1 MRQAVRHTLRTT
13 AIGIAAFAG
22 MVIAGNTLIKPALVG
37 LGWMDDASMPRQI
50 RLEDVPASII
60 DLPRQGGTPRHVN
73 LNLPVRAALTHS
85 PAAARL
91 IDTPAEGWHH
101 GHAGLRTALLIDGAA
116 RAVDAS
122 APVALPDGARFRLQ
136 LRSSEPAVIEVHAVN
151 PLGEASDGPLW
162 RGTVPAN
169 TNIDTARLRL
179 AGTHG
184 METLRVLRR
193 SLLDGSVS
201 EQRVH
206 LLHD

>member
-1 MRQAVRHTLRTT
+1 MRYILRNTT
-13 AIGIAAFAG
+13 IGIGAFAA

-50 RLEDVPASII
+50 RLEDVPASIS

-73 LNLPVRAALTHS
+73 INLPVRPALTYT
-85 PAAARL
+85 PPAARL
-91 IDTPAEGWHH
+91 VDTPADGWRQ
-101 GHAGLRTALLIDGAA
+101 GHNGLRTTLLIDGAA
-116 RAVDAS
+116 RPVDGHTT
-122 APVALPDGARFRLQ
+122 VALPDGARFRLQ

-151 PLGEASDGPLW
+151 PHGEASDGPLW

-169 TNIDTARLRL
+169 TNVDTARLRL

-201 EQRVH
+201 EQRVQ